1 MERDKSLRIMNIVG
15 AILFV
20 STAVLYLIIIFFP
33 QGILNAFQFTSKDIE
48 INVNVIMFM
57 LMRIIK
63 PIIFSV
69 LGIIG
74 FRRKNM
80 SFGWGIG
87 TAVGSGI
94 LWLFPP
100 ASVQL
105 YFTRIFAYMVEA
117 EQFAYANMI
126 DGAMNYFGFISQI
139 GVLLIFGSAIAEAY
153 AVKKLQKI

>member
-15 AILFV
+15 AILFGL
-20 STAVLYLIIIFFP
+20 TAVLYLIIIFFP
-33 QGILNAFQFTSKDIE
+33 QGILNAFQFAPKDME
-48 INVNVIMFM
+48 IDANVIMFM

-63 PIIFSV
+63 PIIFCV

-80 SFGWGIG
+80 SFGWGMGI
-87 TAVGSGI
+87 AIVSGI

-105 YFTRIFAYMVEA
+105 YFTNIFAHIA
-117 EQFAYANMI
+117 GTEQFAYANMI
-126 DGAMNYFGFISQI
+126 DSAMNYFGFISQI
-139 GVLLIFGSAIAEAY
+139 GILLIFGSAIAETY
-153 AVKKLQKI
+153 AVKKFQL